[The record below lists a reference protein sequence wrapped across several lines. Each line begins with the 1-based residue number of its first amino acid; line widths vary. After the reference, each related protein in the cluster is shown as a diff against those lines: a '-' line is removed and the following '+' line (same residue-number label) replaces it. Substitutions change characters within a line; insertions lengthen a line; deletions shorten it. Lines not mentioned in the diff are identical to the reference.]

1 MARLTGLPAGLGHL
15 AALAGQLSAL
25 ECEVERIEGW
35 GRTLGRALLEGRR
48 LLAVGNGGSAAQ
60 AQHLT
65 AELVGRYCDDRIPF
79 SAIALHADTSSLTA
93 IANDYGMHEAF
104 ARQVRAHGRRGDILV
119 ALSTS
124 GRSPNVLASV
134 AAAQELGV
142 TAWGISGPRPN
153 PLAELCD
160 DALIVDSPANPTV
173 QEVHL
178 VVVHLLC
185 AAVDIEV
192 GCSSPQEAVVR

>member
-1 MARLTGLPAGLGHL
+1 MSGLPAGRVHL
-15 AALAGQLSAL
+15 EALAGPLRAL
-25 ECEVERIEGW
+25 EDEVERIDRW

-79 SAIALHADTSSLTA
+79 SAIALHADTSSSTA
-93 IANDYGMHEAF
+93 IANDYGLSEVF
-104 ARQVRAHGRRGDILV
+104 ARQVRAHGRPGDVLV

-134 AAAQELGV
+134 AAARGLGI
-142 TAWGISGPRPN
+142 TAWGMTGPGPN
-153 PLAELCD
+153 PLADACD
-160 DALIVDSPANPTV
+160 EAVTIESPAAPTV

-178 VVVHLLC
+178 IIVHLLC
-185 AAVDIEV
+185 AAIDLEV
-192 GCSSPQEAVVR
+192 GCSSAREDVLT